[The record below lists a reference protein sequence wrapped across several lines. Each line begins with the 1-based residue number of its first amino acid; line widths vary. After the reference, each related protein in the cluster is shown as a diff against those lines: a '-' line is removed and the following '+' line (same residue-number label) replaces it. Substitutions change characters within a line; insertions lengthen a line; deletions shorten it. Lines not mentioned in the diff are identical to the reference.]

1 VLDFLKLGEDF
12 STPIK
17 TKSLDKAF
25 LIHKNSQLYSELGLS
40 LSDDQLLKITTGENK
55 FEQTTPIASI
65 YAGHQFGYFNPQ
77 LGDGRSC
84 LIGQVQSSGIN
95 RQIESQELSLKG
107 AGSTPYSRHA
117 DGRAVLR
124 SSIREYLCSA
134 AMQGLNIGTT
144 KALTLVGSST
154 EVHRELLE
162 TAAIV
167 MRVAPTHIRFGHF
180 ELFASRGQVAQVKKL
195 ADFVIEHHFPAL
207 QGSQM
212 YADLLLEVVRRTAIM
227 IASWQA
233 QGFAH
238 GVMNTDN
245 MSILGLTI
253 DYGPFGFMEKYNP
266 QFVCNQSDHEG
277 RYGFDQQ
284 PSIGLWN
291 LTRLAEALSSL
302 IDAKTIKAILQS
314 YEQQLI
320 KTYSDLMRQKFGLT
334 QQHDGDHQLINQF
347 LDLLRTYKKDYTNS
361 LRNLTD
367 LDSLSTD
374 VNFSSWLSLY
384 DKRLGDEKVDDRAEL
399 MNSVNPKFILRNY
412 LAEEA
417 IREAEDN
424 KSYEKISDLFDLLSN
439 PFEEHVGSEDYTQ
452 EAPNWAQGLN
462 VSCSS

>member
-1 VLDFLKLGEDF
+1 MLDFLKLGEDF

-399 MNSVNPKFILRNY
+399 MNNVNPKFILRNY

>member
-1 VLDFLKLGEDF
+1 MLDFLKLGEDF

-95 RQIESQELSLKG
+95 IQIESQELSLKG

-180 ELFASRGQVAQVKKL
+180 ELFASRGQSAQVKKL

-212 YADLLLEVVRRTAIM
+212 YADLLLEIVRRTAIM

-399 MNSVNPKFILRNY
+399 MNNVNPKFILRNY

>member
-1 VLDFLKLGEDF
+1 MLDFLKLGEDF

-65 YAGHQFGYFNPQ
+65 YAGYQFGYFNPQ

-84 LIGQVQSSGIN
+84 LIGQVQSSVTN

-180 ELFASRGQVAQVKKL
+180 ELFASRGQAAQVKKL

-212 YADLLLEVVRRTAIM
+212 YADLLLEIVRRTAIM

-266 QFVCNQSDHEG
+266 QFICNQSDHEG

-302 IDAKTIKAILQS
+302 IDAKTTKAILQT

-334 QQHDGDHQLINQF
+334 QQHDEDHQLINQF
-347 LDLLRTYKKDYTNS
+347 LDLLRTHKKDYTNS

-399 MNSVNPKFILRNY
+399 MNGVNPKFILRNY

-417 IREAEDN
+417 IREAEDK
-424 KSYEKISDLFDLLSN
+424 KSYEKISNLFDLISN
-439 PFEEHVGSEDYTQ
+439 PFEEHEGSEDYTQ

>member
-1 VLDFLKLGEDF
+1 MLDFLKLGEDF

-207 QGSQM
+207 QGSKM

-266 QFVCNQSDHEG
+266 QFICNQSDHEG

>member
-1 VLDFLKLGEDF
+1 MLDFLKLGEDF

-95 RQIESQELSLKG
+95 IQIESQELSLKG

-212 YADLLLEVVRRTAIM
+212 YADLLLEIVRRTAIM

-399 MNSVNPKFILRNY
+399 MNNVNPKFILRNY

>member
-1 VLDFLKLGEDF
+1 MLDFLKLGEDF

-212 YADLLLEVVRRTAIM
+212 YANLLLEVVTRTAIM

>member
-1 VLDFLKLGEDF
+1 MLDFLKLGEDF

-212 YADLLLEVVRRTAIM
+212 YADLLLEIVRRTAIM

>member
-1 VLDFLKLGEDF
+1 MLDFLKLGEDF

-95 RQIESQELSLKG
+95 IQIESQELSLKG

-212 YADLLLEVVRRTAIM
+212 YANLLLEVVRRTAIM

-399 MNSVNPKFILRNY
+399 MNNVNPKFILRNY

>member
-1 VLDFLKLGEDF
+1 MLDFLKLGEDF
-12 STPIK
+12 STQIK

-207 QGSQM
+207 QGSKM

-266 QFVCNQSDHEG
+266 QFICNQSDHEG

-302 IDAKTIKAILQS
+302 IDAKTIKAILQT
-314 YEQQLI
+314 YEQQLV

-417 IREAEDN
+417 IREAEDK

-439 PFEEHVGSEDYTQ
+439 PFEEHTGSEDYTQ
-452 EAPNWAQGLN
+452 EAPKWAQGLN

>member
-1 VLDFLKLGEDF
+1 MLDFLKLGEDF

-95 RQIESQELSLKG
+95 IQIESQELSLKG

-399 MNSVNPKFILRNY
+399 MNNVNPKFILRNY

>member
-1 VLDFLKLGEDF
+1 MLDFLKLGEDF

-207 QGSQM
+207 QGSKM

-266 QFVCNQSDHEG
+266 QFICNQSDHEG

-302 IDAKTIKAILQS
+302 IDAKTIKAILQT
-314 YEQQLI
+314 YEQQLV

-417 IREAEDN
+417 IREAEDK

-439 PFEEHVGSEDYTQ
+439 PFEEHTGSEDYTQ
-452 EAPNWAQGLN
+452 EAPKWAQGLN